1 MKKGPRS
8 WNRRDFNVAAN
19 GYFTILKPAG
29 WFPTVRLPQGFR
41 YPTVQ
46 PKVNASQ
53 SEPRQKPL
61 DHVYGQGLAMPYAIT
76 RLSEYHPG
84 LIRSSLI
91 VFAAGALTSI
101 LLWWIM
107 HP

>member
-1 MKKGPRS
+1 MKKGPRP
-8 WNRRDFNVAAN
+8 WNRRDFNVATN
-19 GYFTILKPAG
+19 GYFTILKPSG
-29 WFPTVRLPQGFR
+29 WFSAARLPGGFR
-41 YPTVQ
+41 YLNGQ
-46 PKVNASQ
+46 PKVNASN

-61 DHVYGQGLAMPYAIT
+61 DHTYGQGVLTSCAIT

-84 LIRSSLI
+84 LIRSALI
-91 VFAAGALTSI
+91 AFAAATLTSI